1 MRDDQRDGM
10 RRVGADE
17 VAQVMRLDD
26 QTLREAVR
34 ALATAGGMSER
45 RAAAVSRDADAIRRK
60 LSSVSEQDLQKML
73 SRLTPQMLAEI
84 SDALKQ
90 NGNGK

>member
-1 MRDDQRDGM
+1 M

-34 ALATAGGMSER
+34 MLATAGGMSER

>member
-34 ALATAGGMSER
+34 MLATAGGMSER